1 MSTVAAEK
9 RAASTSK
16 TQKRQNSANSGSLKS
31 KYLILYNLISA
42 LLWLAVLSRVVVLN
56 SLVGFEQVYEGVGK
70 FTQLTQTMAILEILH
85 SAIGLIRAPL
95 LTTLLQVASRL
106 LLVWGVLEPFPEL
119 GVSPAYSSMLVAWS
133 VTEVI
138 RYSYFAFN
146 LNGFNPAII
155 TWLRYNTFYVLY
167 PVGICSECWLVYLA
181 LSPAEKIHQAFKIFY
196 QGCLLIY
203 TPGSYILYTHMISQ
217 RKKAIKGRK
226 SS

>member
-85 SAIGLIRAPL
+85 SAIG
-95 LTTLLQVASRL
+95 
-106 LLVWGVLEPFPEL
+106 GKCH
-119 GVSPAYSSMLVAWS
+119 
-133 VTEVI
+133 
-138 RYSYFAFN
+138 SYN
-146 LNGFNPAII
+146 
-155 TWLRYNTFYVLY
+155 
-167 PVGICSECWLVYLA
+167 
-181 LSPAEKIHQAFKIFY
+181 
-196 QGCLLIY
+196 
-203 TPGSYILYTHMISQ
+203 Q
-217 RKKAIKGRK
+217 R
-226 SS
+226 